1 MRVFTLLLIALFC
14 LPIVCQGQ
22 SKLTD
27 EKRDILNRLDA
38 QSEEYAEMAH
48 KIWGL
53 AELGFLEDESLAL
66 LTKPLA
72 DAGMRVEIDVA
83 GMPTAFIAEYG
94 SGKPVIAFLAEYD
107 ALPGMSQAAV
117 PYREPLPGGGSGH
130 ACGHHL
136 FGSASVAATV
146 AIKTWIEESGVK
158 GTIRLYG
165 TPAEEGGGAKVFMV
179 REGLFDDVDA
189 VLTWHPG
196 DRNESSPK
204 STLSAMGGVFTFT
217 GIPAHA
223 AAGPERGRSALDG
236 VEAMNHMVNLMREH
250 IPMQSRIHYTV
261 KYGGGAPNIVP
272 ASASVAYIIRHPDM
286 PTVKDL
292 LRRVMLAADGAAM
305 GTETT
310 VELEVETGYFNVM
323 ANSTLS
329 KLVHE
334 NLSFVGGVSYTEEE
348 HMFASKVMESYDPRG
363 MTPAS
368 AAVVTPFNPNPP
380 IVSASTDVGDISW
393 VVPTTSMRAATWV
406 PGTVAHSWQAV
417 AAGGTSIGRK
427 GMMVAAKSLA
437 LSAVDLF
444 RHPEIIERAEEEL
457 IEKRGREF
465 EYVPLIGDMDPP
477 LKFRVSY

>member
-1 MRVFTLLLIALFC
+1 MFAVLFMP
-14 LPIVCQGQ
+14 LVGLGQ
-22 SKLTD
+22 SELTD
-27 EKRDILNRLDA
+27 EKKAILNSLDMH
-38 QSEEYAEMAH
+38 SEDYGAMAH

-53 AELGFLEDESLAL
+53 AELGFLENESLKL
-66 LTKPLA
+66 LTAPLVE
-72 DAGMRVEIDVA
+72 AGMDVQIDVA

-94 SGKPVIAFLAEYD
+94 SGEPVIAFLAEYD
-107 ALPGMSQAAV
+107 ALPGMSQGAV
-117 PYREPLPGGGSGH
+117 PYRESLPGGGSGH

-146 AIKTWIEESGVK
+146 AIKKWMESSGVK

-179 REGLFDDVDA
+179 RDGLFDDVDA

-196 DRNESSPK
+196 DRNVSSPV
-204 STLSAMGGVFTFT
+204 STLSAMGGVYTFT

-236 VEAMNHMVNLMREH
+236 VEAMNHMVNMMREH
-250 IPMQSRIHYTV
+250 IPMESRIHYTV

-272 ASASVAYIIRHPDM
+272 ATASVAYIIRHPDM

-292 LRRVMLAADGAAM
+292 LRRVMLAAEGAAM

-310 VELEVETGYFNVM
+310 VSMEVETGYFNVM

-329 KLVHE
+329 KLVHD
-334 NLSFVGGVSYTEEE
+334 NLSLVGGVSYTEEE
-348 HMFASKVMESYDPRG
+348 QMFATQIMESYDPRG
-363 MTPAS
+363 MTPES
-368 AAVVTPFNPNPP
+368 AAEITPYNPNPP

-417 AAGGTSIGRK
+417 AAGGMSIGRK

-444 RHPEIIERAEEEL
+444 RNPETIEVAKKEL
-457 IEKRGREF
+457 LAKRGDGFKYE
-465 EYVPLIGDMDPP
+465 PLIGDIEPP
-477 LKFRVSY
+477 LTFRESY

>member
-1 MRVFTLLLIALFC
+1 MRVLTLSLFAIFC
-14 LPIVCQGQ
+14 MPFVGLSQ
-22 SKLTD
+22 SELTP
-27 EKRDILNRLDA
+27 EKKAILSSLDMN
-38 QSEEYAEMAH
+38 SEEYGAMAH

-53 AELGFLEDESLAL
+53 AELGFLENESLKL
-66 LTKPLA
+66 LTAPLVA
-72 DAGMRVEIDVA
+72 AGMDVQIDVA

-94 SGKPVIAFLAEYD
+94 SGEPVIGFLAEYD

-117 PYREPLPGGGSGH
+117 PYRESLPGGGSGH

-136 FGSASVAATV
+136 FGSAAVAATIAV
-146 AIKTWIEESGVK
+146 KEWMESSGVN

-179 REGLFDDVDA
+179 REGLFEDVDA

-196 DRNESSPK
+196 DRNVSNPV

-236 VEAMNHMVNLMREH
+236 VEAMNHMVNMMREH

-272 ASASVAYIIRHPDM
+272 ASASVSYIIRHPDM

-310 VELEVETGYFNVM
+310 VSMEVETGYFNVM
-323 ANSTLS
+323 ANSTLAR
-329 KLVHE
+329 LVYD
-334 NLSFVGGVSYTEEE
+334 NLSLVGGVSYTEEE
-348 HMFASKVMESYDPRG
+348 HMFASQIMESYNPRG
-363 MTPAS
+363 MTPGS
-368 AAVVTPFNPNPP
+368 AAEVAPYNPDPP

-444 RHPEIIERAEEEL
+444 RRPGIIAEAEEEL
-457 IEKRGREF
+457 IGKRGKEF
-465 EYVPLIGDMDPP
+465 KYVPLIGDIEPP
-477 LKFRVSY
+477 LHFRESY

>member
-1 MRVFTLLLIALFC
+1 MRGFIVVFILAIC
-14 LPIVCQGQ
+14 LPMVVLGQ
-22 SKLTD
+22 SGLTD
-27 EKRDILNRLDA
+27 EKKEILKNLDRD
-38 QSEEYAEMAH
+38 SEDIGAMAH
-48 KIWGL
+48 KIWNL
-53 AELGFLEDESLAL
+53 AELGFLEEESMKL
-66 LTKPLA
+66 LTAPLEE
-72 DAGMRVEIDVA
+72 AGMSVQIDVA

-94 SGKPVIAFLAEYD
+94 SGEPVIAFLAEYD

-117 PYREPLPGGGSGH
+117 PYRESRPGGGSGH

-136 FGSASVAATV
+136 FGSAAVAATIAV
-146 AIKTWIEESGVK
+146 KDWMEKSGVK

-196 DRNESSPK
+196 DANVSSPK

-223 AAGPERGRSALDG
+223 AAGPERGRSALDA
-236 VEAMNHMVNLMREH
+236 VEAMNNMVNMMREH
-250 IPMQSRIHYTV
+250 IPMESRIHYTI

-272 ASASVAYIIRHPDM
+272 ARASVSYIIRHPDM

-292 LRRVMLAADGAAM
+292 LRRVKLAAEGAAM

-310 VELEVETGYFNVM
+310 VSMEVETGYFNVM

-334 NLSFVGGVSYTEEE
+334 NLSLVGGVSYTEEE
-348 HMFASKVMESYDPRG
+348 RAFASKIMESYDPKG
-363 MTPAS
+363 LTPES
-368 AAVVTPFNPNPP
+368 AAEVTPFDPDPP
-380 IVSASTDVGDISW
+380 VVSASTDVGDISW

-444 RHPEIIERAEEEL
+444 RSPDIIQRAEDEL
-457 IEKRGREF
+457 IGKRGEDF
-465 EYVPLIGDMDPP
+465 EYVPLIGDMEPP
-477 LKFRVSY
+477 LKYRVSY